1 VLSAHLKLENREV
14 ILVRT
19 SRDDVGKETI
29 TISMTTAEDEV
40 IDVQV
45 KMISLEK
52 IEMLDGIIVNA
63 AKSYANE
70 LIAEKLLKKETG
82 SPIIVM
88 QNGLGVEQPFLT
100 RDFSEIFRCI
110 LFTTSQRFGD
120 HHIRFRPITTS
131 PIGVIKGKE
140 QTLQKIVETLHT
152 PGFPFSAETKIQ
164 EIIWQKVIL
173 NSVFNS
179 ICPLLEVDNGI
190 FYRDDEVTRIALEVI
205 EECISVASAI
215 GVKLDVEQ
223 IQQQMFAIS
232 RAADGQLISTLQDI
246 RNKRETEM
254 KSLKDQASGGNDSSK
269 VRDFKKEEHSR
280 CIQREYFLKRE
291 RGSLLIILGFFL
303 RERSRS
309 MSFGIKRSQ
318 ADYLLK

>member
-1 VLSAHLKLENREV
+1 VYILGAGAIGMALAAHLKLENREV

-52 IEMLDGIIVNA
+52 IEMLDGIIVIA

-254 KSLKDQASGGNDSSK
+254 KSLNMEV
-269 VRDFKKEEHSR
+269 VRIADEQDPK
-280 CIQREYFLKRE
+280 IQVE
-291 RGSLLIILGFFL
+291 RTRLLGEMI
-303 RERSRS
+303 
-309 MSFGIKRSQ
+309 
-318 ADYLLK
+318 LLKSEISRKKSTHVASNASTS